1 MKKLI
6 IALAL
11 VVPSVS
17 VADYYHHDHHHHYH
31 RNEWIAPA
39 IIGGAI
45 LGSAIYAPPVEREV
59 VIIDNRPTYRE
70 LRMEEEIR
78 MQMLHEEEMRHQY
91 REEQIRNPQYYRGW

>member
-1 MKKLI
+1 
-6 IALAL
+6 
-11 VVPSVS
+11 
-17 VADYYHHDHHHHYH
+17 
-31 RNEWIAPA
+31 
-39 IIGGAI
+39 
-45 LGSAIYAPPVEREV
+45 V